1 MFSPKDIT
9 DILLDHSDE
18 GYSVNAE
25 NEVPKSGY
33 MVGGY
38 VPSLVLAG
46 PYEYRVYH
54 TTDAWLTRNWH
65 FFSEGLGEYF
75 AGVWTDQETGKI
87 YIDISRNI
95 ESLDEA
101 IAVGLNFNEIAIW
114 DVENNREIR
123 LQDN

>member
-9 DILLDHSDE
+9 DILLDHADE

-25 NEVPKSGY
+25 NEVPTSGY

-38 VPSLVLAG
+38 VPSLILDQDEPV
-46 PYEYRVYH
+46 PY
-54 TTDAWLTRNWH
+54 TITDAWLTKNWRYLTASNL
-65 FFSEGLGEYF
+65 FYV
-75 AGVWTDQETGKI
+75 GVWTDSGSGKI
-87 YIDISRNI
+87 YVDISRNI
-95 ESLDEA
+95 ESLAAA
-101 IAVGLNFNEIAIW
+101 IAVGLNFGEIAIW